1 MTVPHQE
8 TWDLYKA
15 TIEQFLGEG
24 YAPPGKSA
32 GFRGS
37 ATREA
42 EKELGTIRSCLEQ
55 WVKTQ
60 ESRASAGKDH
70 RLPDWSL
77 WSHEQAR
84 QGKLG
89 YSPVLPGFEVSET
102 STTFDATG
110 IVARQRVTQKPERGE
125 VFEMPAGHTI
135 KGVSAHVDA
144 EGRITG
150 QWVKTKQGPNSPE
163 AIEAIKA
170 VFEEYTGRA
179 ETLPSRDIDRNTDL
193 LTVYVIGDHHLGLY
207 CWKDETGRDYDL
219 DIGTELLHSTMGDLV
234 ASAPPSGTAIVLSL
248 GDFFH
253 MDSSA
258 NTTTAGTSVDGD
270 TRRAKVYKVG
280 VKLMI
285 SCIEMA
291 LQKHNK
297 VIVRCLPGNHDTET
311 TPTLAISL
319 WAFFHNEPR
328 VDAICDPSRFFH
340 HQHGITMVSATHGDK
355 CKVSKMPGVM
365 AASQPTMWGATR
377 FRYALSGHIHHKEKF
392 CGEEF
397 GVICETFQVLPP
409 PDAWHVGMGFGSG
422 RSMTAIN
429 YHRDRGEVSR
439 NICSVSPLA

>member
-15 TIEQFLGEG
+15 TIERFIAEG
-24 YAPPGKSA
+24 YAPPHKRA
-32 GFRGS
+32 GTIGS
-37 ATREA
+37 AIVIA
-42 EKELGTIRSCLEQ
+42 AQELKIGHSTLNN
-55 WVKTQ
+55 WVRTQ
-60 ESRASAGKDH
+60 ESRAAAGKDH

-77 WSHEQAR
+77 WSHDQAR
-84 QGKLG
+84 KGKLG
-89 YSPVLPGFEVSET
+89 YSPVLPGFEIKRT
-102 STTFDATG
+102 STSTDQAG
-110 IVARQRVTQKPERGE
+110 NVKGQHVTQVPAAGE
-125 VFEMPAGHTI
+125 IFEMPAGHTI
-135 KGVSAHVDA
+135 KGVSAHLGPD
-144 EGRITG
+144 GRINH

-170 VFEEYTGRA
+170 VFDEYKGRA
-179 ETLPSRDIDRNTDL
+179 APCGHTVLSYNDDL
-193 LTVYVIGDHHLGLY
+193 LTVYVVGDHHLGLY

-219 DIGTELLHSTMGDLV
+219 DIGAELLHSTMSNLV
-234 ASAPPSGTAIVLSL
+234 ASAPAAGTAIVLSL

-297 VIVRCLPGNHDTET
+297 VIVRCLPGNHDQET

-319 WAFFHNEPR
+319 WAFFHNEPK
-328 VDAICDPSRFFH
+328 VDVDCSPSKFFH
-340 HQHGITMVSATHGDK
+340 YQHGFTMLSSTHGHE
-355 CKVSKMPGVM
+355 CKVNKMPGVM
-365 AASQPTMWGATR
+365 ASSQPAMWGATR
-377 FRYALSGHIHHKEKF
+377 FRYALSGHIHHKEMF
-392 CGEEF
+392 CKEEY

-439 NICSVSPLA
+439 NICSVSPVA